1 MIYLD
6 NAATTKVD
14 DEAIEKMI
22 QCMKMDYANP
32 SSLYDFGLRAEKLI
46 DKARIQIARA
56 LNVDREEIYFT
67 SCGTE
72 SNNIAIQGSLT
83 GNVNEEF
90 ITTVIEHPAVF
101 NPLKK
106 ISENRTVYFIPVDK
120 NGFISVDNLIDRVN
134 ENTRLVS
141 VMHVNNEL
149 GSIQAISE
157 IGRRIKEKNPNTI
170 FHVDGIQGFG
180 KIYIEPKKANVDIY
194 TMSGH
199 KIHAPKGIG
208 CMYINKDVKINPI
221 IQGGGQEFNIS
232 PGTENVPGIVA
243 MGHMAE
249 KMVESIDENFEKIFE
264 LKKYTLNRLA
274 EIEDIHINSILENS
288 SPYIINVCFEDI
300 KSEILL
306 HYLEGDEIYISTGSA
321 CSKNKLSRIIDEI
334 GISNKYSDGCIR
346 ISFSDESNKEE
357 VDIFIE
363 RLKYYIDE
371 IRSIT
376 RR

>member
-14 DEAIEKMI
+14 DGAIEKMI
-22 QCMKMDYANP
+22 QCMKMDYGNP

-46 DKARIQIARA
+46 DIARIQIAKA

-72 SNNIAIQGSLT
+72 SNNIAIHGSVT
-83 GNVNEEF
+83 GNSKEEF

-101 NPLKK
+101 NPFKK
-106 ISENRTVYFIPVDK
+106 ISENRKVHFIPVDK
-120 NGFISVDNLIDRVN
+120 NGFIEVDELIDKVN

-149 GSIQAISE
+149 GSIQPLSE

-180 KIYIEPKKANVDIY
+180 KIYIEPKKANIDIY
-194 TMSGH
+194 TISGH

-208 CMYINKDVKINPI
+208 SIYINKDIKISPI

-243 MGHMAE
+243 IGYMAE
-249 KMVESIDENFEKIFE
+249 KMLKSIDENYEKIFE
-264 LKKYTLNRLA
+264 LKKYTLERLS
-274 EIEDIHINSILENS
+274 EIEDSHINSTLENS
-288 SPYIINVCFEDI
+288 SPYIVNICFEDI

-334 GISNKYSDGCIR
+334 GLSNKYSDGCIR

-357 VDIFIE
+357 IDIFID
-363 RLKYYIDE
+363 RLKYYIEE